1 MARDGRS
8 RAPASCSAA
17 DQSVPVSFLTAEQ
30 ERRYGRYA
38 GEPSTD
44 QLARHF
50 HLDDADRELATAK
63 RWDHMRLGFAVQL
76 GTVRFLG
83 TFLDDPVDVP
93 AGVAGELAR
102 QLGITDLGCL
112 ALYREGRARW
122 QHAREI
128 RAGFGYRE
136 FTDPFVHFRLTRWL
150 YALCWTGTDRPSV
163 LFDRA
168 TVWLVTEKVLLP
180 GASALERLVA
190 RIRARAA
197 RRLWR
202 TLARDVTREQRTKL
216 DALLIAGEGGRPS
229 PLDRLRDGPYLRSGA
244 ELSRAVGRL
253 DEVRMLTLGLPTI
266 DHVPPGRVTALA
278 RFATVAK
285 AQAVARMPL
294 ERRTATL
301 LAFVRTLEATAQDD
315 VLDLFDIVVTAL
327 FTDAAKIGK
336 KARLRTLRDLDAAA
350 LQLRQAGGVLMDA
363 AVEDGAVRGAAFAI
377 VPREMLAAALEQ
389 IDAIVRPPGDLYF
402 IELRAQTGKLRF
414 LPAMLRSVSLGAT
427 PAGQPTLD
435 AVRHLR
441 STDGRGPAPSA
452 PLGFVP
458 SGWKRQVKAAD
469 GGVDSVG
476 YRLCLLDAMRAGIRR
491 RDLFASPSLRFA
503 DPRIGLLAGSAWE
516 AARPSICRTLGLST
530 DGPAEVA
537 RLADRLDAAYQDTA
551 VNLHKNSAVQVD
563 GGELV
568 LSALDKLEEP
578 PSLIALKA
586 AVAARM
592 PLVDLPELLLEMHA
606 RTGFADG
613 FTHAS
618 EGGARAGGV
627 ATSLCAVLLA
637 EACNTGFEPLIR
649 RDNAAL
655 RRSRLSW
662 VRQNYIRAETL
673 TRTNAILVA
682 AQNRIP
688 LARAWGGG
696 DVASAD
702 GLRFVVPVRTIHSGP
717 NPRYYGQERGVT
729 FYNLVSDQFTGLNG
743 ITVPGTLRDSLTLL
757 SVVLEQQT
765 ELQPTEI
772 MSDTGAYTDT
782 IFGIFHLLGYQFSP
796 RLADIGGTRFWRVDG
811 KADYGALD
819 ELASQRINVKLIVQ
833 HWEDLLRLA
842 GSLKL
847 GTVQAAGLIRTL
859 QTKDRPTKLA
869 RALEEL
875 GRLIKTLYLLR
886 FIDDEAYRRRILVQL
901 NRGEG
906 RHQLA
911 RVVFHGKRGE
921 LRQRYREGQ
930 EDQLGSLGLVVNV
943 IVLWNTIYMDAALN
957 QLSAEGFDVRPED
970 VARLSPLGF
979 DHINMLGRYAFIL
992 PDQIA
997 RGELRPLRDPR
1008 NIEDFG

>member
-1 MARDGRS
+1 M
-8 RAPASCSAA
+8 
-17 DQSVPVSFLTAEQ
+17 PVSFLTSEQ

-38 GEPSTD
+38 GEPNSD

-50 HLDDADRELATAK
+50 HLDDADRELASAK

-93 AGVAGELAR
+93 AGVAGDMAR
-102 QLGITDLGCL
+102 QLGIADPACL
-112 ALYREGRARW
+112 AQYREGGVRW

-136 FTDPFVHFRLTRWL
+136 FTDPLARFRLTRWL
-150 YALCWTGTDRPSV
+150 YALCWTGTDWPSV

-180 GASALERLVA
+180 GASALERLIA
-190 RIRARAA
+190 RIRTRAA

-202 TLARDVTREQRTKL
+202 ALARDVTREQRARL
-216 DALLIAGEGGRPS
+216 DALLVAGDGGRPS

-253 DEVRMLTLGLPTI
+253 DEVRVLTLGLPTI
-266 DHVPPGRVTALA
+266 HHVPPGRVTALA

-315 VLDLFDIVVTAL
+315 VLDLFDIVVTTL
-327 FTDAAKIGK
+327 FNDAAKVGK
-336 KARLRTLRDLDAAA
+336 KARLRTIRDLDAAA
-350 LQLRQAGGVLMDA
+350 LQLRRAGGVLMDE
-363 AVEDGAVRGAAFAI
+363 AVKDDAVRKAAFAI
-377 VPREMLAAALEQ
+377 VPRATLAAALEQ

-402 IELRAQTGKLRF
+402 NELRAQTGKLRF
-414 LPAMLRSVSLGAT
+414 LPAMLRSVALGAT
-427 PAGQPTLD
+427 PAGQPALD
-435 AVRHLR
+435 AVLHLR
-441 STDGRGPAPSA
+441 STNGRGPAPSA
-452 PLGFVP
+452 PLDFVP
-458 SGWKRQVKAAD
+458 SGWKRQVKATD
-469 GGVDSVG
+469 GGVDSLG
-476 YRLCLLDAMRAGIRR
+476 YRLCLLDAMRTGIRR
-491 RDLFASPSLRFA
+491 RDLFAVPSLRYA
-503 DPRIGLLAGSAWE
+503 DPRIGLLDGQAWE

-530 DGPAEVA
+530 DAPVEVS
-537 RLADRLDAAYQDTA
+537 RLAERLDTAYRDTA
-551 VNLHKNSAVQVD
+551 ANLPKNAAVQVD
-563 GGELV
+563 GAELV
-568 LSALDKLEEP
+568 LSALDKLDEP
-578 PSLIALKA
+578 PSLVALKA
-586 AVAARM
+586 AVAARL
-592 PLVDLPELLLEMHA
+592 PRVDLPELLLEMHT
-606 RTGFADG
+606 RTGFAGG

-618 EGGARAGGV
+618 EGGARAGDV
-627 ATSLCAVLLA
+627 ATSICAVLVA

-649 RDNAAL
+649 RDNPAL

-673 TRTNAILVA
+673 TRSNATLVA
-682 AQNRIP
+682 AQNRIL

-702 GLRFVVPVRTIHSGP
+702 GVRFVVPVRTIHSGP
-717 NPRYYGQERGVT
+717 NPRYFGQERGVT

-819 ELASQRINVKLIVQ
+819 ELAGQRINVAIIIQ

-911 RVVFHGKRGE
+911 RIVFHGKRGE

-930 EDQLGSLGLVVNV
+930 EDQLGALGLVVNV
-943 IVLWNTIYMDAALN
+943 IVLWNTIYMDAVLN
-957 QLSAEGFDVRPED
+957 QLRAEGFDVRAED

-992 PDQIA
+992 PDQVA
-997 RGELRPLRDPR
+997 RGELRPLRDPQ
-1008 NIEDFG
+1008 NTDDEG

>member
-1 MARDGRS
+1 
-8 RAPASCSAA
+8 
-17 DQSVPVSFLTAEQ
+17 VPVSFLTAEQ

-38 GEPSTD
+38 GEPSAD

-50 HLDDADRELATAK
+50 HLDDADRELAGAK

-83 TFLDDPVDVP
+83 SFLDEPAAVP
-93 AGVAGELAR
+93 GGVAEHLAQ
-102 QLGITDLGCL
+102 QLGITNAGCL
-112 ALYREGRARW
+112 TRYATARGRWLHSA
-122 QHAREI
+122 EI
-128 RAGFGYRE
+128 KERHGYRE
-136 FTDPFVHFRLTRWL
+136 FTDPYARFRLARWL

-190 RIRARAA
+190 RIRARA
-197 RRLWR
+197 
-202 TLARDVTREQRTKL
+202 
-216 DALLIAGEGGRPS
+216 
-229 PLDRLRDGPYLRSGA
+229 
-244 ELSRAVGRL
+244 VGRL
-253 DEVRMLTLGLPTI
+253 DEVRTLTLGLPFI
-266 DHVPPGRVTALA
+266 EHVPPGRVTALA

-315 VLDLFDIVVTAL
+315 VLDLFDIVVTTL
-327 FTDAAKIGK
+327 FTDAAKVGK
-336 KARLRTLRDLDAAA
+336 KARLRTIRDLDAAA
-350 LQLRQAGGVLMDA
+350 LQLRRAGGVLMDD
-363 AVEDGAVRGAAFAI
+363 AVEDGAVREVAFAI
-377 VPREMLAAALEQ
+377 VPRAMLATALAQ
-389 IDAIVRPPGDLYF
+389 IDAMVRPPGDLYF

-458 SGWKRQVKAAD
+458 SGWRRQVKAAD
-469 GGVDSVG
+469 GGVDSLG
-476 YRLCLLDAMRAGIRR
+476 YRLCLLDAMRAGLRR

-503 DPRIGLLAGSAWE
+503 DPRIGLLAGPAWE

-537 RLADRLDAAYQDTA
+537 RLARRLDTGYRDTA
-551 VNLHKNSAVQVD
+551 ASLPNNAAVQVD
-563 GGELV
+563 GGDLV

-578 PSLIALKA
+578 ASLIALKA
-586 AVAARM
+586 AIAARL
-592 PLVDLPELLLEMHA
+592 PRVDLPELLLEVHV

-627 ATSLCAVLLA
+627 ATSICAVLLA

-649 RDNAAL
+649 RDNPAL

-662 VRQNYIRAETL
+662 VRQNYVRAETL
-673 TRTNAILVA
+673 IRSNATLVA
-682 AQNRIP
+682 AQNRVS

-819 ELASQRINVKLIVQ
+819 ELAAQRINIALIVQ

-886 FIDDEAYRRRILVQL
+886 FIDDEAYRRRILAQL

-911 RVVFHGKRGE
+911 RIVFHGKRGE

-930 EDQLGSLGLVVNV
+930 EDQLGALGLVVNV
-943 IVLWNTIYMDAALN
+943 IVLWNTIYVDAALN
-957 QLSAEGFDVRPED
+957 QLRVEGVDVRDED

-979 DHINMLGRYAFIL
+979 DHINMLGRYTFIL

-997 RGELRPLRDPR
+997 RGELRPLRDPQ
-1008 NIEDFG
+1008 NTDDES